1 MYASQYVRCREPA
14 LPCEPC
20 PGPLVV
26 SFLMPTCA
34 SCDALPDVL
43 CGSDPFPDPAG
54 GYNPCSNQRMR
65 CPAQETCNTPQH
77 PTQNT
82 RAVYLWRSLN
92 LILTYCAVPTPS
104 RAPTPLPVQ
113 QLTKSPSLVATA
125 PSGAACQCS
134 VRLLANRCSLYAHV
148 AAATRSTDCAP
159 NLCTCICDA
168 ICSTMWDTR
177 CSLHLHWRVCIYV

>member
-1 MYASQYVRCREPA
+1 
-14 LPCEPC
+14 
-20 PGPLVV
+20 
-26 SFLMPTCA
+26 MPTCA
-34 SCDALPDVL
+34 SCDALRDVL

-148 AAATRSTDCAP
+148 AAATRSTHLLPTCTVVFAMQSARRCGILDAVYICTGVCASMCECVGAAWYP
-159 NLCTCICDA
+159 PKRQAPVEDRT
-168 ICSTMWDTR
+168 
-177 CSLHLHWRVCIYV
+177 

>member
-1 MYASQYVRCREPA
+1 MRMRMSVFGA
-14 LPCEPC
+14 LNLHC

-65 CPAQETCNTPQH
+65 CPAQVTYSTPQH

-82 RAVYLWRSLN
+82 RAVYLWRSLS
-92 LILTYCAVPTPS
+92 LI
-104 RAPTPLPVQ
+104 
-113 QLTKSPSLVATA
+113 
-125 PSGAACQCS
+125 
-134 VRLLANRCSLYAHV
+134 RCSSHSESCADSTAGATTDEITKPRGNGAIWCGLLMLGPFARQSV
-148 AAATRSTDCAP
+148 QLARTRSSC
-159 NLCTCICDA
+159 
-168 ICSTMWDTR
+168 
-177 CSLHLHWRVCIYV
+177 Y